1 MGIDEHVDKIIAAG
15 PAKNIKPASASLFEM
30 IHRIK
35 ESEAAAALKAAKK
48 AKKDAVKA
56 ANKNAE
62 QKAKDAG
69 KMFDDMALK
78 AGFEIKDDSNT

>member
-1 MGIDEHVDKIIAAG
+1 MDKIIAAG

-35 ESEAAAALKAAKK
+35 EGEEAAALKAARK

-56 ANKNAE
+56 AKKNAE

-69 KMFDDMALK
+69 KMVDDMALK